1 MNKGG
6 GGSSF
11 HVVWRTQ
18 VFWFCLKED
27 ADLDRSSFPVL
38 NNKTIQL
45 EMLYLFNDCG
55 KVITR
60 SDSKSAISGE
70 LPDFRTV

>member
-1 MNKGG
+1 
-6 GGSSF
+6 
-11 HVVWRTQ
+11 

-45 EMLYLFNDCG
+45 EMLYVLNNCG